1 MAGGDLNLSRRALLG
16 AAFVAPVLSHVEGPV
31 LPRHP
36 GLDPGSTFLPF
47 SFAAEEGRW
56 MPDQVRHDAAG
67 DERSRVRWTRA
78 LARFRRAEAAF
89 AAATSVPDEA
99 LYDRLGERCDRALTR
114 LLHTPAPDV
123 AALALKLDL
132 TLYERFGEFLGDS
145 AAMRALKRDARRLA
159 ATTA

>member
-1 MAGGDLNLSRRALLG
+1 MADGDLNLSRRALLG
-16 AAFVAPVLSHVEGPV
+16 AAFVAPVLN
-31 LPRHP
+31 RHP
-36 GLDPGSTFLPF
+36 GLDPGSTFLP
-47 SFAAEEGRW
+47 SSSPAAEERW

-67 DERSRVRWTRA
+67 DEARRVRWSRA

-99 LYDRLGERCDRALTR
+99 LYDRFGERCDRALTR

-145 AAMRALKRDARRLA
+145 ADMRALKQDARRLA
-159 ATTA
+159 AASA

>member
-1 MAGGDLNLSRRALLG
+1 MADGDLNLSRRALLG
-16 AAFVAPVLSHVEGPV
+16 VALVAPVLN
-31 LPRHP
+31 RHP
-36 GLDPGSTFLPF
+36 GLDPGST
-47 SFAAEEGRW
+47 SFPPSAPAQGRW
-56 MPDQVRHDAAG
+56 MPDQVRHDAEEA
-67 DERSRVRWTRA
+67 ERNKACWSRA

-132 TLYERFGEFLGDS
+132 TLYERFGESS
-145 AAMRALKRDARRLA
+145 A
-159 ATTA
+159 TPPP

>member
-1 MAGGDLNLSRRALLG
+1 
-16 AAFVAPVLSHVEGPV
+16 
-31 LPRHP
+31 
-36 GLDPGSTFLPF
+36 
-47 SFAAEEGRW
+47 

-67 DERSRVRWTRA
+67 DERRQARWHRA
-78 LARFRRAEAAF
+78 LARYRRAEAAF

-159 ATTA
+159 AATA